1 MKAAGGMPLTFRR
14 ERIISLSLTMAIIA
28 ALGAMLFCA
37 PVYAADRSDFQG
49 SLSSLES
56 ADASL
61 TRVVREAAPRIKAA
75 VAKKAARSADIGLSF
90 DEDVPE
96 ATRRQM
102 ANDLAFVESIKGSG
116 ASPLLR
122 KIFGAVDGPSYRRFF
137 SSRVRSVGMSAP
149 APAEMLAAVDP
160 EKAPGQM
167 LLNRSYVDSE
177 MPEIQRVAIMFH
189 EARHLEDERDHWAH
203 AVCPGVLTDLD
214 GRRWD
219 TNLGGKRG
227 CDTTPIGGYGLSLVM
242 LRNIERY
249 CENCS
254 GKAILDAG
262 LFADTISTRIAD
274 DDARQALRDDFSTFS
289 R

>member
-1 MKAAGGMPLTFRR
+1 MT
-14 ERIISLSLTMAIIA
+14 IIA
-28 ALGAMLFCA
+28 ALGVVLFCA
-37 PVYAADRSDFQG
+37 PAYSVDRSGFQES
-49 SLSSLES
+49 SLSIEN

-61 TRVVREAAPRIKAA
+61 TRAVREAAPRIKAA
-75 VAKKAARSADIGLSF
+75 LAKKAALSAGFGLSF

-102 ANDLAFVESIKGSG
+102 TNDLAFVEAISGSG
-116 ASPLLR
+116 ASPLHQR
-122 KIFGAVDGPSYRRFF
+122 IFGAVDGPSYLRFF

-189 EARHLEDERDHWAH
+189 EARHLENSRDHWAH

-214 GRRWD
+214 GHKWE
-219 TNLGGKRG
+219 TNLAGKRG

-249 CENCS
+249 CGNCS
-254 GKAILDAG
+254 GKVILDAG
-262 LFADTISTRIAD
+262 LFADKISTRIAD
-274 DDARQALRDDFSTFS
+274 EAARQALRDDFSTFS